1 MASTIEMK
9 RRVSASIAILLL
21 CVSAFSNGLAR
32 PPLPDPKLVFTGI
45 QNYVANGQHWVRY
58 NLRVD
63 NFAAYPNS
71 MFVPAPNL
79 PPCGNN
85 TKASRTW
92 VDIYNASNGNRLYGF
107 CALGAPLDL
116 TKLWFAVGQRQRPPA
131 SVYIVLTDRRTNTTY
146 KSNRVSTQ
154 LP

>member
-1 MASTIEMK
+1 MISTIGMK

-21 CVSAFSNGLAR
+21 CVSALSNSLAA
-32 PPLPDPKLVFTGI
+32 PPLPNPKLVFTGT

-58 NLRVD
+58 NLRVV

-71 MFVPAPNL
+71 MFAPAPNL
-79 PPCGNN
+79 PPCGSN

-92 VDIYNASNGNRLYGF
+92 VDIYDASNGKRLYGF
-107 CALGAPLDL
+107 CALGAPQDL
-116 TKLWFAVGQRQRPPA
+116 TKLWFAVKQGQHPPA
-131 SVYIVLTDRRTNTTY
+131 FVYIVMTDRRTNMTY